1 MTDLLDEVCA
11 WVRGGFYVSDEARLT
26 DSVMAEDARL
36 LAEAFTGEAGRRRL
50 MVFARMTVLRPPV
63 DHSLPAGPSQAYAQ
77 LRQGQ
82 DSIFAG
88 LVRYLDLHEANLRNK
103 TDDRSDHP
111 ADPDATGWSA
121 PGGGSSGDA
130 ADERFSDAGGWDA
143 AGLIAGR

>member
-11 WVRGGFYVSDEARLT
+11 WVRGGSYVSDEARLT
-26 DSVMAEDARL
+26 DSAMAEDARL

-88 LVRYLDLHEANLRNK
+88 LVRYLDLHEAHLRNK
-103 TDDRSDHP
+103 TDERSDDP
-111 ADPDATGWSA
+111 AVRDTDGWRTTDAG
-121 PGGGSSGDA
+121 PGD
-130 ADERFSDAGGWDA
+130 ADERFTDPGSWDPGG
-143 AGLIAGR
+143 LVAGR

>member
-11 WVRGGFYVSDEARLT
+11 WVRGGSYVSDEARLT
-26 DSVMAEDARL
+26 DAVMAEDARL

-63 DHSLPAGPSQAYAQ
+63 DHTLNPGAREAYAQ

-88 LVRYLDLHEANLRNK
+88 LVRYLDLHDEHQRSQ
-103 TDDRSDHP
+103 TDERTI
-111 ADPDATGWSA
+111 ATEPRPEFGWSA
-121 PGGGSSGDA
+121 AGGADPA
-130 ADERFSDAGGWDA
+130 VTDERFTGGGGFDP
-143 AGLIAGR
+143 AGLIAGC